1 MAVVNPAP
9 RVTQSTPLAS
19 TPAPA
24 AVAPVSS
31 VAQTPITLTPTA
43 SPVALASVQG
53 PLVPQSIATAPPI
66 SPALSSNPPAT
77 TVSIP
82 ASDPAP
88 AIVPVKGD
96 RLLGIDR
103 LLAQADE
110 LPVPPPPRPQFE
122 KPKLAG
128 ADTAKAKKAAEPS
141 NSAESKKAE
150 AKKADAKKADVKK
163 AEAKKAEEAKKAAE
177 AKADREAIGI
187 AGTNWVQLA
196 GGSNADRMGLEFR
209 RLAAQ
214 SPALKKRG
222 GAVTAGKDYFRL
234 LAGPFP
240 TRDAA
245 QAFVNQLAK
254 DGVDGFSWTRT
265 PATLKIE
272 KLSPK

>member
-1 MAVVNPAP
+1 
-9 RVTQSTPLAS
+9 
-19 TPAPA
+19 
-24 AVAPVSS
+24 
-31 VAQTPITLTPTA
+31 
-43 SPVALASVQG
+43 
-53 PLVPQSIATAPPI
+53 
-66 SPALSSNPPAT
+66 
-77 TVSIP
+77 
-82 ASDPAP
+82 
-88 AIVPVKGD
+88 VKGD

-122 KPKLAG
+122 KPKLA
-128 ADTAKAKKAAEPS
+128 AVDTAKAKKAADPK

-150 AKKADAKKADVKK
+150 AKKADAKKAEAKK
-163 AEAKKAEEAKKAAE
+163 ADSKKAEEAKKAADVKS
-177 AKADREAIGI
+177 AREALGI
-187 AGTNWVQLA
+187 AGSNWVQLA
-196 GGSNADRMGLEFR
+196 GGSNADRMGVEFR

-214 SPALKKRG
+214 SAALKKRG

-265 PATLKIE
+265 PAALKIE
-272 KLSPK
+272 KLPPK

>member
-1 MAVVNPAP
+1 
-9 RVTQSTPLAS
+9 
-19 TPAPA
+19 
-24 AVAPVSS
+24 
-31 VAQTPITLTPTA
+31 
-43 SPVALASVQG
+43 
-53 PLVPQSIATAPPI
+53 
-66 SPALSSNPPAT
+66 
-77 TVSIP
+77 
-82 ASDPAP
+82 
-88 AIVPVKGD
+88 VKGD

-122 KPKLAG
+122 KPRLA
-128 ADTAKAKKAAEPS
+128 AVDAAKAKKAADPK

-150 AKKADAKKADVKK
+150 ARKADAKKAEAKK
-163 AEAKKAEEAKKAAE
+163 AEAKKAEEAKKAAD
-177 AKADREAIGI
+177 AKAASEAIGI

-272 KLSPK
+272 KLPPK